1 MPRKSNAR
9 RADGR
14 CTRQVY
20 LGVDPKTGKRIT
32 RSVYGSSEKEV
43 IEKAEQLK
51 LLHGRGIDLAA
62 RKDTFGSWADR
73 WLRTRNCSQ
82 SRMNAYRNV
91 VMHLSPYLEYT
102 PIDSIRAADLQLIVN
117 RIEDDAHLSR
127 TTMTVIIQSL
137 RQIFNLAID
146 NRVLD
151 YNPAQRLTVP
161 VDAAPPAKRQPL
173 SDEQISW
180 IIDTPHRMRIA
191 AMTMLFCGLR
201 CGEFCA
207 LRRSDIDL
215 VSNILHVR
223 RSITM
228 LSGEEKEGGK
238 SASAVR
244 SVPIPGILHTAL
256 EEHFAEQ
263 DAQHVRRLDPLVL
276 PSPRSGNPFNHGT
289 WQFAWSRYMDALNL
303 KYGYPARSAPRKN
316 VIQLPM
322 KIDTFTAHQL
332 RHTYTTLLYESGTD
346 VLTAQKLLGH
356 SKPSITLDVYTH
368 LRQDSNAAE
377 KARLDDYIAAHI
389 G

>member
-1 MPRKSNAR
+1 MPRKSNAK

-20 LGVDPKTGKRIT
+20 LGMDPKTGKRIT

-73 WLRTRNCSQ
+73 WLKTRTCSE
-82 SRMNAYRNV
+82 SSLASYRAAVNRA
-91 VMHLSPYLEYT
+91 LPYLEHT
-102 PIDSIRAADLQLIVN
+102 PIDSIRPADLQIILCRIV
-117 RIEDDAHLSR
+117 DDNGLSR
-127 TTMTVIIQSL
+127 ASAAQQVLFL
-137 RQIFNLAID
+137 RQIFDLAVD

-151 YNPAQRLTVP
+151 YNPAQRLSVP
-161 VDAAPPAKRQPL
+161 ASAPPPKIRQPL

-201 CGEFCA
+201 RGELCA

-215 VSNILHVR
+215 DADVLHIR
-223 RSITM
+223 RSVDART
-228 LSGEEKEGGK
+228 GAEKDGCK
-238 SASAVR
+238 TRYAVR
-244 SVPIPGILHTAL
+244 DVPIPGILHSAL
-256 EEHFAEQ
+256 EAHFAEQ
-263 DAQHVRRLDPLVL
+263 DKRSIRPIDPLVL
-276 PSPRSGNPFNHGT
+276 PEVTQDKPLQS
-289 WQFAWSRYMDALNL
+289 QMWSYYWSQYMTTLNV
-303 KYGYPARSAPRKN
+303 KYGYPGKDVSRYRARM
-316 VIQLPM
+316 LPL

-346 VLTAQKLLGH
+346 VLTAQSLLGH
-356 SKPSITLDVYTH
+356 SKPSTTLDIYTH
-368 LRQDSNAAE
+368 LRDTNRTAE